1 MPMDPAF
8 VAKVVVVSASG
19 ALAPGPLTAS
29 TAALGARGGWRAGFS
44 VAVGHTLVELPLVL
58 AIAYGVG
65 GALSSPLARAL
76 LGAAGGAFMVLFA
89 ALTLKAAVAG
99 TGVGAGGA
107 GGFGSALA
115 TGAALSLLNPFF
127 IMWWLGVGSPL
138 IAEAVEGGAQG
149 LLAFYAAHVWIDYA
163 WLSLVAG
170 LGSVARLNSWA
181 YRALLAALALLMLYF
196 AASTL
201 AASLPWLATG

>member
-1 MPMDPAF
+1 MDPAF
-8 VAKVVVVSASG
+8 AAKVVVVSASG

-44 VAVGHTLVELPLVL
+44 VAVGHTLVELPLVV

-65 GALSSPLARAL
+65 SALSSPLARAL
-76 LGAAGGAFMVLFA
+76 LGAVGGAFMVLFA
-89 ALTLKAAVAG
+89 ALTLKAA
-99 TGVGAGGA
+99 AGGGLEA
-107 GGFGSALA
+107 GGSGRFGSALA
-115 TGAALSLLNPFF
+115 AGAALSLFNPFF

-138 IAEAVEGGAQG
+138 IAEAVERGARG
-149 LLAFYAAHVWIDYA
+149 LLEFYAAHVWIDYA

-170 LGSVARLNSWA
+170 LGSVARLNGRA

-196 AASTL
+196 GASTALTAAS
-201 AASLPWLATG
+201 WLAG